1 MRIPALEEEPVRY
14 HFDKNVSQM
23 AALQATLLNQCYLF
37 SKGNGGVGVNFQG
50 RRISRHQSQYPSGSH
65 RTFLKFI

>member
-50 RRISRHQSQYPSGSH
+50 RRIS
-65 RTFLKFI
+65 